1 MSKMKGLAMGIALA
15 LGASM
20 ASAPAMASGVPT
32 VDVAAI
38 AQMLQQFQVLQD
50 QLKNMKSQLEQAQQ
64 QVTAMTGTRG
74 MEKML
79 RNEAEGLIPTNWQE
93 TLAQMN
99 GGKIGDLAQSIKQN
113 ASRVDGD
120 LLNRLLPQDSAS
132 ASDSFANSAANAQ
145 ATAGQAYELSG
156 KRFARLQQLM
166 DEIGNAQDAKAI
178 ADLQARI
185 GVEQAILQNETIKM
199 QALAQTASAQ
209 QAIQQQQMREMTLD
223 RASTNNSMPSVR

>member
-1 MSKMKGLAMGIALA
+1 MSKMKALAVGIALVIG
-15 LGASM
+15 GATL
-20 ASAPAMASGVPT
+20 SAPAFASGVPT

-38 AQMLQQFQVLQD
+38 AQMTQQFMVLQD
-50 QLKNMKSQLEQAQQ
+50 QLKNMQNQLKQAEQ
-64 QVTAMTGTRG
+64 QVNAMTGSRG

-93 TLAQMN
+93 TLSQMN
-99 GGKIGDLAQSIKQN
+99 GGKIGNLAKSIKDN
-113 ASRVDGD
+113 ASRVDSN
-120 LLNRLLPQDSAS
+120 LLNQLLPSESAS
-132 ASDSFANSAANAQ
+132 ASEGFANSAANAQ
-145 ATAGQAYELSG
+145 ATAGEAYELSG
-156 KRFARLQQLM
+156 QRFTRLQKLM
-166 DEIGNAQDAKAI
+166 DEIGNASDAKAI

-223 RASTNNSMPSVR
+223 RASTSNSMPSVR

>member
-1 MSKMKGLAMGIALA
+1 MSKMKALVVGVALA
-15 LGASM
+15 IGGGAIT
-20 ASAPAMASGVPT
+20 APAFASGVPT

-38 AQMLQQFQVLQD
+38 AQMIQQFQMLEKQLTNMQD
-50 QLKNMKSQLEQAQQ
+50 QLKQAEQ
-64 QVTAMTGTRG
+64 QVNAVTGKRG

-99 GGKIGDLAQSIKQN
+99 GGKIGNLAQSIKQN
-113 ASRVDGD
+113 ASRVDSG
-120 LLNRLLPQDSAS
+120 LLNRLLPAESAS

-156 KRFARLQQLM
+156 QRFTRLQKLM
-166 DEIGNAQDAKAI
+166 DEIGNTTDAKGI
-178 ADLQARI
+178 AELQARI

-223 RASTNNSMPSVR
+223 RASTSNSMPSVR